1 MQNHIQ
7 SEFGRIILNFTEFY
21 KIQRGRWGLFIFLRS
36 NFQTLLLTRRSYY
49 IYTIYSRK
57 SPIRNDGR
65 IPCQHGLKGT
75 RRSEKKVVAV
85 AEHGAHA
92 DGARLGFR
100 IFDGH
105 DDDELRRQLR
115 L

>member
-7 SEFGRIILNFTEFY
+7 SEFGRIILNFTKFNR
-21 KIQRGRWGLFIFLRS
+21 IDGVCLFFSDQIFKLYS
-36 NFQTLLLTRRSYY
+36 SLVVHT
-49 IYTIYSRK
+49 IYTIYSPK

-65 IPCQHGLKGT
+65 IPCQHGLEGT
-75 RRSEKKVVAV
+75 RRSEKEVVAV
-85 AEHGAHA
+85 AENGGHA